1 MLTKVKNPDIVDKDK
16 EKRSSTDRE
25 RLRGSDNATVQ
36 SLCGTCKYQEECVLT
51 RDKEKVM
58 NCEQFALK
66 EMEGTSRNTF
76 KAKEPKITIP
86 DNRFPREDEFIGLCR
101 TCDHRFDCI
110 YLEGSSGVWNCEMY
124 E

>member
-1 MLTKVKNPDIVDKDK
+1 MLTEVKNPNLVEK
-16 EKRSSTDRE
+16 EKTPHTDQE
-25 RLRGSDNATVQ
+25 RLNGADNFTVT
-36 SLCGTCKYQEECVLT
+36 SLCGTCKFQRECVLT

-58 NCEQFALK
+58 ECEQFALQ
-66 EMEGTSRNTF
+66 EEDVTTRSTF
-76 KAKEPKITIP
+76 KEDETKKGLR

-101 TCDHRFDCI
+101 TCNHRFDCI